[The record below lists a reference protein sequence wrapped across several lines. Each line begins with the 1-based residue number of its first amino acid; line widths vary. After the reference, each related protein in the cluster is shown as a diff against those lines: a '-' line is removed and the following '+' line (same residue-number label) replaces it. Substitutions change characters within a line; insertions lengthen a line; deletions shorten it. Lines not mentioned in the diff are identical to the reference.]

1 MHSKSLGEQ
10 SRLFTKDHMPLP
22 KNSLLIWGAGGHAK
36 VVADAARASGWTV
49 FGFLDEDATRH
60 QRSFYGSEV
69 LGGSDFLTSPRTD
82 RAHCVF
88 VAIGG
93 NSARS
98 RCIATAVRAGYAVPV
113 LIHPAA
119 VVSPT
124 AQLGHGTIVMAG
136 AIVQA
141 GTRIGAGGIVNTGAS
156 VDHDCILGSCVHI
169 APGARLTGQ
178 IEVGDET
185 LIGVGAVVIP
195 RIRIGNR
202 CTVGA
207 GAVVI
212 ADVLDDQTVVGVPAR
227 TVSRC

>member
-1 MHSKSLGEQ
+1 MIRPEK
-10 SRLFTKDHMPLP
+10 
-22 KNSLLIWGAGGHAK
+22 SLLIWGAGGHAK

-49 FGFLDEDATRH
+49 MGFLDEDATRH
-60 QRSFYGSEV
+60 HQAFYGSLI
-69 LGGSDFLTSPRTD
+69 LGGSAFLTSPRAD
-82 RAHCVF
+82 RGHSVF
-88 VAIGG
+88 VAIGD

-98 RCIATAVRAGYAVPV
+98 RCIAEAVRAEYTVPV

-124 AQLGHGTIVMAG
+124 ALLGPGTIVMAG

-141 GTRIGAGGIVNTGAS
+141 DTRIGAGGIVNTGAS
-156 VDHDCILGSCVHI
+156 VDHECILGSCVHV

-195 RIRIGNR
+195 QTRIGNR

-212 ADVLDDQTVVGVPAR
+212 ADVLDDQTVVGVPAKA
-227 TVSRC
+227 VSRS

>member
-1 MHSKSLGEQ
+1 
-10 SRLFTKDHMPLP
+10 MPQP
-22 KNSLLIWGAGGHAK
+22 ENSLLIWGAGGHAK
-36 VVADAARASGWTV
+36 VVADVARASGWTV

-60 QRSFYGSEV
+60 QQPFYGTKI
-69 LGGSDFLTSPRTD
+69 LGGSDFLLSSRVD
-82 RAHCVF
+82 RGHSVF

-93 NSARS
+93 NSARA
-98 RCIATAVRAGYAVPV
+98 RCIAEAVCAGYAVPV
-113 LIHPAA
+113 LRHPTA
-119 VVSPT
+119 VVSHT

-136 AIVQA
+136 GIVQA
-141 GTRIGAGGIVNTGAS
+141 DTRIGSGGIINTGAS

-195 RIRIGNR
+195 RTRIGNR

-212 ADVLDDQTVVGVPAR
+212 AEVHDDQTVVGVPAKA
-227 TVSRC
+227 VNLK